1 MASRKQLTRITQALP
16 DARVI
21 PRVRLLSE
29 SESKQGIAAT
39 GMVVTSELSNALS
52 KIALDAYAK
61 ARKKP
66 VTYYDDK
73 DEPFAVILAPNKAAN
88 AASHFVSE
96 KEFET
101 APANFRRLVADTG
114 KLSLKRAATALLD
127 KMPPDGSPP
136 FPQMRKLAGSRE
148 WDKKLDPAMVRE
160 ALQRWIQLMDELSG
174 MTGTGRPLI
183 TAEKKFVADLPHY
196 WKNELGATLEN
207 SRSWANQTKEFEQKG
222 SFPRF
227 VRKAAEI
234 IPAKYRPKSFDH
246 AIREIT
252 EQKN

>member
-1 MASRKQLTRITQALP
+1 
-16 DARVI
+16 
-21 PRVRLLSE
+21 
-29 SESKQGIAAT
+29 
-39 GMVVTSELSNALS
+39 
-52 KIALDAYAK
+52 
-61 ARKKP
+61 
-66 VTYYDDK
+66 
-73 DEPFAVILAPNKAAN
+73 
-88 AASHFVSE
+88 
-96 KEFET
+96 
-101 APANFRRLVADTG
+101 
-114 KLSLKRAATALLD
+114 
-127 KMPPDGSPP
+127 
-136 FPQMRKLAGSRE
+136 
-148 WDKKLDPAMVRE
+148 
-160 ALQRWIQLMDELSG
+160 MDELSG

-183 TAEKKFVADLPHY
+183 TAEKKFVADLAHY